1 MDAAAVA
8 AAGAAWNMSLARFAF
23 GPLQG
28 KLEGLGSILE
38 KEVRFMHIFTFLEYA
53 HAHELA
59 IYPRLDGY
67 RGIGFHA
74 ANGPHL
80 DRDCPF

>member
-1 MDAAAVA
+1 
-8 AAGAAWNMSLARFAF
+8 
-23 GPLQG
+23 
-28 KLEGLGSILE
+28 
-38 KEVRFMHIFTFLEYA
+38 MHIFTFLEM
-53 HAHELA
+53 HMLELA

-80 DRDCPF
+80 DRDCLLPRWRQRPEREGK